1 MKVGATRILEIIKSM
16 DNFSRLD
23 ESEIKQ
29 VDIHE
34 GIHSTLMIWQN
45 RLKAKPERPA
55 IEVIKES
62 GNFPDVKCYPGQL
75 N

>member
-16 DNFSRLD
+16 DNFSRFD

-34 GIHSTLMIWQN
+34 GIHSTLMIW
-45 RLKAKPERPA
+45 
-55 IEVIKES
+55 
-62 GNFPDVKCYPGQL
+62 
-75 N
+75 